1 VTLSEALDD
10 VTLAARAPGEP
21 ELFSVLFRRHVH
33 DVHRF
38 IRRRT
43 GHDMLA
49 DDLTALT
56 FERCWKALPGFRPR
70 GDSLRP
76 WLMRI
81 AANEMASHYRSE
93 SRRHRREQLAAV
105 RDLPLVIGQEHD
117 LPDEQLVAALAKL
130 DERHQTVLSMRF
142 LADLT
147 TEEAAE
153 AMQVGRRHFAV
164 LQYRALGA
172 LRRHLEGADD
182 A

>member
-1 VTLSEALDD
+1 MSSAMLDD
-10 VTLAARAPGEP
+10 VALARRAPDEP
-21 ELFSVLFRRHVH
+21 ELFTVLFHRHVH

-81 AANEMASHYRSE
+81 AANEVASHYRSE
-93 SRRHRREQLAAV
+93 SRRHRREQLVVV
-105 RDLPLVIGQEHD
+105 RDHPLRPSGEPD
-117 LPDEQLVAALAKL
+117 LPDDRLVEALAAL
-130 DERHQTVLSMRF
+130 DERYQTVLSLRF
-142 LADLT
+142 LADLST
-147 TEEAAE
+147 DEAAQ
-153 AMQVGRRHFAV
+153 AMDIGRSHLAV
-164 LQYRALGA
+164 LQYRALAA
-172 LRRHLEGADD
+172 LRRQMEGPGDV
-182 A
+182 